1 MNERACGRACSAG
14 LGKHPALATARG
26 STPQPVAVLALAVA
40 LCLLMGQA
48 AAQTANPAEAEKPVQ
63 LQQLPGPASPPL
75 TITLQDALDRAR
87 KNDAHFLASVT
98 DEKLAHEDSTQ
109 ARNALLPSL
118 SNSTQYLGTEGNGKI
133 PGGRFVTND
142 GVHVYREWAV
152 MHQDLSPN
160 TYMLTGYHRA
170 EAAADVAKAKA
181 EIARRGLMVTVTKN
195 YYAFASAQ
203 RKYATA
209 QQAVGQAQHFLDI
222 TQAAEHAGQASHSDA
237 IKAEIQFEQQQQA
250 FDEALLAME
259 SSRLDLAVLIFP
271 TLTEN
276 FGVVDDLDSP
286 PALPPFSEAQAM
298 AGREN
303 PDLRVALETV
313 READIDVTAA
323 KGAFLPSLSL
333 DADYGIEANDFA
345 FRSVVKADPLKGP
358 VPNLG
363 YFVTVSLNIPVWD
376 WGTMRSKLHQSE
388 YKQQQTRDELSEAQ
402 RQLLAN
408 LYSSYNEASVA
419 RASVDMSRRTADLAA
434 ESYRLI
440 NLRYQAGESTALEM
454 VDAENT
460 LTLARNA
467 FDDAQVRYR
476 VALANLQT
484 LTGTF

>member
-1 MNERACGRACSAG
+1 MDHRACGAG
-14 LGKHPALATARG
+14 LSEHPALATARG
-26 STPQPVAVLALAVA
+26 NASKPFAVLTLAVA
-40 LCLLMGQA
+40 LWLPVGQA
-48 AAQTANPAEAEKPVQ
+48 AGQTRTPSEADKPVQ
-63 LQQLPGPASPPL
+63 LQQLPGQASPPL
-75 TITLQDALDRAR
+75 TITLQDAVDHAR
-87 KNDAHFLASVT
+87 KNDAQFLASIT
-98 DEKLAHEDSTQ
+98 DEKLAHEDSIQ
-109 ARNALLPSL
+109 ARNALLPSI

-152 MHQDLSPN
+152 MHQDLSPT

-170 EAAADVAKAKA
+170 EAAAAVAKAKA
-181 EIARRGLMVTVTKN
+181 EIAQRGLVVTVTQN
-195 YYAFASAQ
+195 YYALAAAQ

-209 QQAVGQAQHFLDI
+209 QQAVGQARHFLDI

-250 FDEALLAME
+250 FDGAVLAME
-259 SSRLDLAVLIFP
+259 NSRLDLAVLIFP

-286 PALPPFSEAQAM
+286 PALPPFSDAQAM

-303 PDLRVALETV
+303 PDLRVALEMV
-313 READIDVTAA
+313 HEANIDVASA
-323 KGAFLPSLSL
+323 KDAFLPSLSL

-345 FRSVVKADPLKGP
+345 LRSVNKGDAVKGP
-358 VPNLG
+358 VSNLG
-363 YFVTVSLNIPVWD
+363 YFVTVSLNIPIWD
-376 WGTMRSKLHQSE
+376 WGIMRSKLHQSE
-388 YKQQQTRDELSEAQ
+388 YKQQQARDELSEAQ
-402 RQLLAN
+402 RRLLAN

-419 RASVDMSRRTADLAA
+419 RASVDMSRRTANLAA

-460 LTLARNA
+460 LTAARNA
-467 FDDAQVRYR
+467 FDDAQLRFR